1 VRDMKSKTFRK
12 KEMLEIGEYTCAL
25 LEEGHEE
32 KFFKE
37 IEFLLI
43 AKIPFGKLH
52 PLGEYIGKRGLEKP
66 KLYFDVLDKFFRKD
80 LEYGYRNGIY
90 NTKKMRMSEE
100 EVKIQS
106 LGLESWDNR
115 FGL

>member
-1 VRDMKSKTFRK
+1 MKSKTIRK
-12 KEMLEIGEYTCAL
+12 KEILEIAEHACDI
-25 LEEGHEE
+25 LEKGYEK
-32 KFFKE
+32 KFFNE
-37 IEFLLI
+37 IEPFLI

-52 PLGEYIGKRGLEKP
+52 ALGEYLGKRGLKKP
-66 KLYFDVLDKFFRKD
+66 ELYFDVLDKFFRKD